1 MFCHDT
7 VMPKIYLFGV
17 LLELREHLNSFH
29 LQRWTFEVV
38 RPRFFAANDFIRGSL
53 KCNQQKEPPQS

>member
-1 MFCHDT
+1 
-7 VMPKIYLFGV
+7 MPKIYLLGV

-38 RPRFFAANDFIRGSL
+38 RPRFFASNDFIRGSL

>member
-7 VMPKIYLFGV
+7 VMPKIYLLGV

-38 RPRFFAANDFIRGSL
+38 RPRFFASNDFIRGSL

>member
-1 MFCHDT
+1 MFCHDSDAE
-7 VMPKIYLFGV
+7 KIFVGDF
-17 LLELREHLNSFH
+17 LELREHLNSFH

-38 RPRFFAANDFIRGSL
+38 RPRFFASNDFIGGSL